1 MAATWD
7 GFLGMATLTVVHE
20 RSLTSRE
27 FRAFQLRHI
36 AFTFASILAGL
47 DKFFDLMVNWDA
59 YLAPWIA
66 RRAYP
71 RIHDVGWV
79 MEIIAGVIVAVR
91 PRWGEAM

>member
-1 MAATWD
+1 
-7 GFLGMATLTVVHE
+7 MATLTVVHG

-36 AFTFASILAGL
+36 AFTVASILAGL
-47 DKFFDLMVNWDA
+47 DKFFDLMVNWDG

-79 MEIIAGVIVAVR
+79 LEIIAGVIVAVR
-91 PRWGEAM
+91 PRWGEPT